1 MKNKHE
7 WKFTDAFVVAD
18 AVVFYNEDKLVIAD
32 DDGNEVFLTADQA
45 VGVAAR
51 IHEVVEK
58 A

>member
-1 MKNKHE
+1 LKNKSE
-7 WKFTDAFVVAD
+7 WKFTDAFVVAH